1 MKSKQ
6 SQSQPEYIGKNSTTT
21 SIWKKWPGVKRTGI
35 GNGNE
40 NRKAN
45 IDYKMV

>member
-21 SIWKKWPGVKRTGI
+21 SIWKKWPGVKRTRN
-35 GNGNE
+35 GNG